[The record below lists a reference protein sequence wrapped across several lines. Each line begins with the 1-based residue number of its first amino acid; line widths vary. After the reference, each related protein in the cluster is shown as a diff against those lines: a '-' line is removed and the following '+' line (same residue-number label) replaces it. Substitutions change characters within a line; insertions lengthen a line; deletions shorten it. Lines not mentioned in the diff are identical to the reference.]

1 VTTEWEENFPLSTV
15 HALSR
20 GISDHTLLL
29 LKSGY
34 DTMWSTQPSFKFEM
48 GWFLQDGF
56 IDMII
61 EIWSNTSSG
70 GTPMEECQGKIH
82 RVREYLRGWAKH
94 TSGQYKK
101 EKKKILDTLDMLDKN
116 AETTP
121 LAMVEIDLKHYL
133 NNRLAELLREDD
145 IKWYQRAKVKE
156 LPEGDS
162 NTKYFQM
169 VANGKHRKTRIF
181 QLQQGDMI
189 IEGNEAL
196 KRHIT
201 RYYKELFGPSENN
214 MISLDESHI
223 DDIPQVSEVENE
235 LLIQPFSEEEV
246 RRVR

>member
-15 HALSR
+15 HALFR

-29 LKSGY
+29 LKSGD

-48 GWFLQDGF
+48 GWLLRDGF
-56 IDMII
+56 IDMIR

-70 GTPMEECQGKIH
+70 GTPMEEWQGEIH

-94 TSGQYKK
+94 TSGEYKK
-101 EKKKILDTLDMLDKN
+101 EKKKIVDTLDMLDKK

-121 LAMVEIDLKHYL
+121 LTMVEIDLKYYL
-133 NNRLAELLREDD
+133 NNRHTELLWEEE
-145 IKWYQRAKVKE
+145 IKWYQREKVKE
-156 LPEGDS
+156 LEEGDS

-169 VANGKHRKTRIF
+169 DANGKHRKTKIF
-181 QLQQGDMI
+181 QLQQGDRI
-189 IEGNEAL
+189 IEGDEAL

-214 MISLDESHI
+214 MISLDESYI

-235 LLIQPFSEEEV
+235 LLIQPFREEEV